1 MRNLRFF
8 ADAQNDIVGVGGFR
22 RPDICRLLSVICRL
36 ICHSEEQSDEESQF
50 GRSKIARPYNKI
62 KQNFKKMLITA
73 EKSDKIISV
82 IFYLGV
88 KKNDKNW
95 NCGLR

>member
-36 ICHSEEQSDEESQF
+36 NCHNPSASFLGTYPYTGEAWVCTDFIPSTQ
-50 GRSKIARPYNKI
+50 GRLGWYEFATCGVD
-62 KQNFKKMLITA
+62 KQT
-73 EKSDKIISV
+73 V
-82 IFYLGV
+82 IL
-88 KKNDKNW
+88 
-95 NCGLR
+95 

>member
-36 ICHSEEQSDEESQF
+36 NCHNPSDFAPLSHLPLHRGGLGLYRFYTLYTGEAWVVRIC
-50 GRSKIARPYNKI
+50 N
-62 KQNFKKMLITA
+62 
-73 EKSDKIISV
+73 
-82 IFYLGV
+82 
-88 KKNDKNW
+88 
-95 NCGLR
+95 LRG